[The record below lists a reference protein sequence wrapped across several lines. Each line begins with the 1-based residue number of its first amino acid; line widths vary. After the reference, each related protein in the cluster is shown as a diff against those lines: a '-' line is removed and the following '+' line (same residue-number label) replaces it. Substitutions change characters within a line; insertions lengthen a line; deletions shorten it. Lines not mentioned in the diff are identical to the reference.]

1 MSKKYSSDN
10 KMQKLF
16 EGFRKSLLNEELW
29 WSNKII
35 DYVLSGENIV
45 VPFGSN
51 TIIGYWISTNK
62 APIGIKY
69 SWEEWTMPSGEN
81 YRYSDDPEK
90 DAAETKEL
98 GNTLI
103 DMDPATMKQ
112 FLMYLKKEKGLR
124 RSESIAKEWLN
135 RIFNEISHRMDSGE
149 PIPQLHEGDMNI
161 QHDIGY
167 TPSGRPV
174 SKAPKPSESQLESFK
189 AQAQEMMANGTPEQ
203 VKIAKQLMSS
213 LDKGSISANAA
224 QITLDTIA
232 SL

>member
-1 MSKKYSSDN
+1 MYSSDN

-35 DYVLSGENIV
+35 DYILSGENIV

-62 APIGIKY
+62 APIGTNY
-69 SWEEWTMPSGEN
+69 SWESWTTPSSEN
-81 YRYSDDPEK
+81 YRYSDDPQK
-90 DAAETKEL
+90 DAAETAEL
-98 GNTLI
+98 GGTLI
-103 DMDPATMKQ
+103 DMDPATMKE

-135 RIFNEISHRMDSGE
+135 QIFNEISHRMDSGK
-149 PIPQLHEGDMNI
+149 PIPQLHEHEGDMNI

-174 SKAPKPSESQLESFK
+174 SKAPAPSENEVESFM

-203 VKIAKQLMSS
+203 AEIAEQLMFA
-213 LDKGSISANAA
+213 LDKGTVSANAA